1 MAIDSKRIAKNTSL
15 LYFRLIL
22 VFGITL
28 FTSRVVLDTLGVD
41 DYGLYNV
48 VYGVIG
54 ILLFLRATFSSGSS
68 RFITYALGKGDVD
81 NLKKTFNTVFICHL
95 VLSLVIF
102 VLGETLG
109 LWYVCKVMIT
119 PSDRFI
125 AAMIVYQISI
135 IATIISII
143 QVPFHADII
152 AHEQMNIYAYLGI
165 YEAIA
170 KLIIVYLISYSEF
183 DRLIFYAVLVCVV
196 QLSVLVINIVYC
208 KLKYKESKISF
219 SFESTV
225 LKSIINFSG
234 WNMIAN
240 LSVTFMNQGVLMLFN
255 LFFAP
260 VVVAA
265 QAISTQISNAMMEF
279 VNNIRAAVNPQ
290 VIKLYANSNFQE
302 SRKLTLL
309 SARYIFD
316 ILLLFGIP
324 CIIAMPTL
332 LDIWLVEVP
341 EYTVVFAQ
349 LIIFQN
355 IMENFNAA
363 FYTPMVAANK
373 IKYNSVVC
381 AILCVFQFGLLY
393 FLFNIGLDAIWAR
406 IIGILFSVIWSF
418 VVKPF
423 ILWKYI
429 GYSTKELFSCIIECI
444 KVLCAVIGVNVLIV
458 LVLPEHTI
466 ISDLIKCVLS
476 VASVIIISFIFMDKG
491 MKIRVYQIVT
501 NTLKILSK

>member
-22 VFGITL
+22 VFGVTL
-28 FTSRVVLDTLGVD
+28 FTSRVVLDTLGVN

-48 VYGVIG
+48 IYGVIG
-54 ILLFLRATFSSGSS
+54 IILFLRATFSSGSS
-68 RFITYALGKGDVD
+68 RFITYALGEGDSD
-81 NLKKTFNTVFICHL
+81 NLNRTFNTVFVCHL

-109 LWYVCKVMIT
+109 LWYVCKVMII
-119 PSDRFI
+119 PEDRFI
-125 AAMIVYQISI
+125 AALIVYQISI

-170 KLIIVYLISYSEF
+170 KLIIVYLISYSNL

-196 QLSVLVINIVYC
+196 QLSVLLINITYC
-208 KLKYKESKISF
+208 RFKYAESKITL
-219 SFESTV
+219 SFECTV

-290 VIKLYANSNFQE
+290 VIKLYANSNFNE

-332 LDIWLVEVP
+332 LDLWLVEVP

-381 AILCVFQFGLLY
+381 AILCIFQFGLLY
-393 FLFNIGLDAIWAR
+393 FLFSIGLDAVWAR
-406 IIGILFSVIWSF
+406 IIGILFSIIWSF
-418 VVKPF
+418 IVKPF

-429 GYSTKELFSCIIECI
+429 GYSIKELFSCIIECM
-444 KVLCAVIGVNVLIV
+444 KVLLAVIIVNSMVVLC
-458 LVLPEHTI
+458 LPEHTLLF
-466 ISDLIKCVLS
+466 DLIKCVLS
-476 VASVIIISFIFMDKG
+476 IVSVIIVSILFMERG
-491 MKIRVYQIVT
+491 MRIRVYQIIT
-501 NTLKILSK
+501 NRLKIIRK